1 MKSIS
6 KINPPITENTEYLII
21 KVHAP
26 FIDLKVDVLLDHGV
40 SLRFRFTSGS
50 SNMLGNILSKE

>member
-26 FIDLKVDVLLDHGV
+26 FIDLKVDVSLDHGV
-40 SLRFRFTSGS
+40 SLRFQFTSGS
-50 SNMLGNILSKE
+50 SNMLGNIPSKE